1 MNNKEERKY
10 FHEIDADAIKDT
22 IVIIDIDGT
31 VVCSS
36 RSDASDD
43 VHRKVRVLEANN
55 TVYAFSNNFNGTR
68 SRAVAKD
75 LGISYIESPY
85 HKPNPKIIDYIKKDK
100 RELVMIGDKYLT
112 DQLFARFTGGRF
124 IHVRRYECDSD
135 SWVSRTACLF
145 DDAIYALAKLFR
157 IVR

>member
-10 FHEIDADAIKDT
+10 FHEIDANAIKNT

-36 RSDASDD
+36 RSDASDE
-43 VHRKVRVLEANN
+43 VRHTVRALEENN

-75 LGISYIESPY
+75 LGLPYIESPY
-85 HKPNPKIIDYIKKDK
+85 RKPNPKIINYIKKNK
-100 RELVMIGDKYLT
+100 EQLVMIGDKYLT
-112 DQLFARFTGGRF
+112 DYLFARFAGGTC
-124 IHVRRYECDSD
+124 IHVRRYTCASD
-135 SWVSRTACLF
+135 RAASRAACLL
-145 DDAIYALAKLFR
+145 DDAVYAVAKLFR
-157 IVR
+157 IAR